1 VSVALLSK
9 KRECVR
15 SVPIAAGYLAS
26 SRVQTFGDT
35 KKTRFLRKD
44 TRLYGNSLFIC
55 RYKLD
60 TYTELKSK

>member
-26 SRVQTFGDT
+26 SRVQTFRDT
-35 KKTRFLRKD
+35 KFYEVFANRYNTVRK
-44 TRLYGNSLFIC
+44 
-55 RYKLD
+55 
-60 TYTELKSK
+60 